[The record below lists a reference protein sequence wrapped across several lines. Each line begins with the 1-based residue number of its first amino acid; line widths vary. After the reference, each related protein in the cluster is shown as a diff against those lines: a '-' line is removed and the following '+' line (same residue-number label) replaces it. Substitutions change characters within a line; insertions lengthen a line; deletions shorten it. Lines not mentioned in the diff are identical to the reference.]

1 MKIGRLSAVLAAVV
15 LIAGCSTTAG
25 DLPAGQFSFVSP
37 GGKTDFGYPAGE
49 RGVIG
54 NFTGPS
60 LMDASKTIS
69 LTDFP
74 ATVVVLNF
82 WGSWCGPCIAEA
94 PGLNVAAELSA
105 DRGVQFLG
113 INVRD
118 ERQAGADFV
127 RAKQVRY
134 PSIFDPS
141 MRTILSLQGFPTT
154 AIPSTIVLDRDHRVA
169 HIFLGAVTAEQLD
182 TVVAAIAAEGGNA
195 PVSGSVGGSVAS
207 SAESAVMS
215 TS

>member
-1 MKIGRLSAVLAAVV
+1 MRFGRFLAVLTAMTV
-15 LIAGCSTTAG
+15 IAGCGSGTG
-25 DLPAGQFSFVSP
+25 DLPPGQFSFVSP
-37 GGKTDFGYPAGE
+37 GGKTDFAYPAAE
-49 RGVIG
+49 RGAIG

-60 LMDASKTIS
+60 LTDASKTIS

-74 ATVVVLNF
+74 DTVVVLNF

-94 PGLNVAAELSA
+94 PSLNVAAELSA

-118 ERQAGADFV
+118 DRQAGADFV
-127 RAKQVRY
+127 TAKKVPF

-154 AIPSTIVLDRDHRVA
+154 AIPSTIVLDREHRVA
-169 HIFLGAVTAEQLD
+169 HIFLGSVTAEQLD
-182 TVVAAIAAEGGNA
+182 TVVAAIAAEGADGS
-195 PVSGSVGGSVAS
+195 PVIGSGSAGAG
-207 SAESAVMS
+207 SAVTS
-215 TS
+215 TP